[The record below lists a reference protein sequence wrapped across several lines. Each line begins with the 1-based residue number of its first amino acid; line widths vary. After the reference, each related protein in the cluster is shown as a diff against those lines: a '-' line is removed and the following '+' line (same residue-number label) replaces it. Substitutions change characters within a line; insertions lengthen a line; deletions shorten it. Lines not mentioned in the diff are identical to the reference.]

1 MAYKTPGVFVEEIT
15 TLAPSVVP
23 SRPPFPPSSAI
34 RSGRPPAPAAISDS
48 FRRASSRCWSIRPSS
63 AATSCR
69 RRTKSCWMSR
79 QATSWAPCR
88 RETPAARSVNIASST
103 ACATT
108 TPTAAAPATSFPWAP
123 MPMHRLLA
131 TPPHRPGLL
140 GGLSRVEPVDD
151 PTLLVFPDGVSLSV
165 ADMGSLQVAALAQCE
180 KLQDRFVIMDLVS
193 GRSTRLSEPRSHRE
207 LPPEHR
213 HQQPQI
219 RRRVLPLGPDD
230 LRADGALSPIEPG
243 DAGLGRDSQRHNR

>member
-1 MAYKTPGVFVEEIT
+1 M
-15 TLAPSVVP
+15 
-23 SRPPFPPSSAI
+23 
-34 RSGRPPAPAAISDS
+34 
-48 FRRASSRCWSIRPSS
+48 RRLS
-63 AATSCR
+63 
-69 RRTKSCWMSR
+69 
-79 QATSWAPCR
+79 
-88 RETPAARSVNIASST
+88 
-103 ACATT
+103 
-108 TPTAAAPATSFPWAP
+108 
-123 MPMHRLLA
+123 A

-151 PTLLVFPDGVSLSV
+151 PTLLVFPDAVSLSV

-207 LPPEHR
+207 LPPERR

-230 LRADGALSPIEPG
+230 LRARRCIFA
-243 DAGLGRDSQRHNR
+243 N